1 LWGFFIFLLKLNNM
15 EEKIRFPAVAGQFY
29 PGEEKELSQMIDEFL
44 KNVKVPKIEGEIFG
58 VLVPHAGYV
67 FSGSVAA
74 PCYKAIEGKN
84 FETVV
89 LIGDSHYEY
98 FGGVSVWE
106 RGTWEMPFGRVK
118 VDEELAKEI
127 LSFSKRFF
135 VKDSAHLFEHSLEV
149 QIPFLQKVLKNFK
162 ILPLIFGSENEDWK
176 DLAKAILKLMEKKKI
191 LVVASSDLSHYPP
204 YKVAQEVDKIT
215 IEGILSSDP
224 EKFKEKIE
232 NLKKLFKDID
242 TFACAQDTIKTILE
256 IAKNLKAKAKL
267 LKYQNSGDISFSDK
281 ENVVGYCSVCFLKE
295 RK

>member
-1 LWGFFIFLLKLNNM
+1 MSAMKKN
-15 EEKIRFPAVAGQFY
+15 RFPAVAGQFY
-29 PGEEKELSQMIDEFL
+29 PEEEKELDQMIDEFL
-44 KNVKVPKIEGEIFG
+44 KNAKVPEIEGEIFG
-58 VLVPHAGYV
+58 ILVPHAGYV
-67 FSGSVAA
+67 FSGPVAA
-74 PCYKAIEGKN
+74 YCYKAISGQK

-98 FGGVSVWE
+98 FDGVSVWE
-106 RGTWEMPFGRVK
+106 KGEWETPLGRVK

-127 LSFSKRFF
+127 LNFSKRFF

-204 YKVAQEVDKIT
+204 YEVAQEADKRT
-215 IEGILSSDP
+215 IEGILTSDP
-224 EKFKEKIE
+224 EKFKEKIDT
-232 NLKKLFKDID
+232 LKKLFPDVD

-256 IAKNLKAKAKL
+256 ISKNKKGKAKL
-267 LKYQNSGDISFSDK
+267 LNYQNSGDTIYGEKSQ
-281 ENVVGYCSVCFLKE
+281 VVGYGSICFIK
-295 RK
+295 

>member
-1 LWGFFIFLLKLNNM
+1 M
-15 EEKIRFPAVAGQFY
+15 EEKIRFSAVAGQFY
-29 PGEEKELSQMIDEFL
+29 PEEKGELEEAIDNFL
-44 KNVKVPKIEGEIFG
+44 KGAKISSIEGEIFG
-58 VLVPHAGYV
+58 ILVPHAGYV
-67 FSGSVAA
+67 FSGPVAA
-74 PCYKAIEGKN
+74 HCYKVIQGKK

-98 FGGVSVWE
+98 FDGVSVWE
-106 RGTWEMPFGRVK
+106 KGEWETPFGRVK

-127 LSFSKRFF
+127 LNFSKRFF

-162 ILPLIFGSENEDWK
+162 ILPLIFGSEDEDWK
-176 DLAKAILKLMEKKKI
+176 DLAKSILKLMEKRKI

-204 YKVAQEVDKIT
+204 YEVAQEADKRT

-232 NLKKLFKDID
+232 TLKKLFPDVD

-256 IAKNLKAKAKL
+256 ISKNLKGKAKL
-267 LKYQNSGDISFSDK
+267 LKYQNSGDTIYGERSQ
-281 ENVVGYCSVCFLKE
+281 VVGYGAICFYK
-295 RK
+295 